1 MRHAASR
8 LLAGRYPYYIPDSWR
23 PSRMSTEIISADGPA
38 AIDGLPAERRGW
50 AAAAIFTAV
59 AMASLDTAIANIALP
74 AIATDLHVGPA
85 DAVWGVDV
93 FLTDMVATL

>member
-1 MRHAASR
+1 
-8 LLAGRYPYYIPDSWR
+8 
-23 PSRMSTEIISADGPA
+23 MSTEIVSADGPA

-74 AIATDLHVGPA
+74 STSRFEPSELNASWSRRPSVGQTRAPHVGH
-85 DAVWGVDV
+85 
-93 FLTDMVATL
+93 FH